1 MANEVTEEDREALK
15 IAYISLAASG
25 RKSDSFDM
33 DLTVEA
39 LRVKK
44 CLNDDS
50 LQLRTLT
57 ATKIPA
63 VVLDKTFEESSK
75 RYKITFLANGAD
87 KPETVR
93 SERTDG
99 RYSKTVH
106 TLWDRDLVNHRVT
119 IFKNNEDSADPRR
132 SASGFRVAPWV
143 VDFGPVSDNR

>member
-75 RYKITFLANGAD
+75 RYKITFLAHGAD

-93 SERTDG
+93 MRTQQI
-99 RYSKTVH
+99 R
-106 TLWDRDLVNHRVT
+106 
-119 IFKNNEDSADPRR
+119 EDQLPGSALHHGSSILARFQITDSR
-132 SASGFRVAPWV
+132 
-143 VDFGPVSDNR
+143 